1 MVPRLQAEDPVRV
14 DRDGPLRIIL
24 VAADRHCGWVL
35 GMSTMWMQGIGGNV
49 MDPQH
54 QEKCRELIDEIASR
68 LKLECYRLYHSG
80 GIDPEDY
87 SVDDYRLAKILVT
100 ASVMKAV
107 DWYYPTRGEDR
118 TAMKNMTFF

>member
-1 MVPRLQAEDPVRV
+1 MVPSLQAENPVRV

-68 LKLECYRLYHSG
+68 LKVECCRLYNSG
-80 GIDPEDY
+80 GIDPAHY
-87 SVDDYRLAKILVT
+87 SADDYRLAKILVT
-100 ASVMKAV
+100 ASMMKAIN
-107 DWYYPTRGEDR
+107 WYYPIHGENR
-118 TAMKNMTFF
+118 ETMENLTFF